1 MKWRD
6 CRRRFGR
13 SIADDG
19 AVRFR
24 NLSPVEM
31 IPTPRQIFASFER
44 GEIERDELHAL
55 MALHAR
61 ELIQEME
68 EDHQNPAAAW
78 IEGLLARRAASRLVR
93 LHGAR
98 VLREVLVALADVPD
112 FPPARYLW
120 NAAHPDVQLHCF
132 LRIRREPVFRIL
144 SVMAKSGEFRVL
156 VEHCEAAKGKGARR
170 SFLLKRDLNWKLV
183 AAPV

>member
-1 MKWRD
+1 MTPE
-6 CRRRFGR
+6 
-13 SIADDG
+13 SIA
-19 AVRFR
+19 
-24 NLSPVEM
+24 LEM

-78 IEGLLARRAASRLVR
+78 IEGLLARRSTNRLVR
-93 LHGAR
+93 LHGGR

-120 NAAHPDVQLHCF
+120 NAAHPDVPLHCF
-132 LRIRREPVFRIL
+132 FRIRREPVFRIL
-144 SVMAKSGEFRVL
+144 NVEAKSGEFRVL
-156 VEHCEAAKGKGARR
+156 VEHGEAAKGKGIRR
-170 SFLLKRDLNWKLV
+170 SFHLKRDLNWKLV
-183 AAPV
+183 ATSV